1 MGAGHQH
8 SAEEHQHDHGH
19 AHGHSHGHSSHGHGG
34 HHHGHGGHHHHPVS
48 SHGTAFAIAVGLNV
62 VFVVIEVGA
71 GLTANSMALL
81 ADAGHNF
88 ADVLSLL
95 LAWGASVLTSRPPSA
110 RFTWGLKGSSILA
123 AMSNAALLWVAL
135 GAILLETIHRFAS
148 PAPVSGGMMMAV
160 AAAGIAVNGLSAL
173 LFMRGSKHDL
183 NLRAAFQHLL
193 ADAAVS
199 VGVVLAGLAV
209 TFSGK
214 AWIDPVTS
222 LVITAII
229 GIGSWG
235 LLRDSVRL
243 GLAAVP
249 ENIDESEVRDFLQHL
264 PGVDA
269 VHDLHIWPM
278 STTETALTAHLVMP
292 GGYPGDAFLHT
303 VARELQRH
311 FTIGHTTIQV
321 ETAEGHPCALA
332 PDEVV

>member
-1 MGAGHQH
+1 M
-8 SAEEHQHDHGH
+8 
-19 AHGHSHGHSSHGHGG
+19 
-34 HHHGHGGHHHHPVS
+34 V
-48 SHGTAFAIAVGLNV
+48 LNFG
-62 VFVVIEVGA
+62 FVIIEVVA
-71 GLTANSMALL
+71 GLFSHSMALL

-88 ADVLSLL
+88 ADVLALL
-95 LAWGASVLTSRPPSA
+95 LSWGASLLASRPPSA

-123 AMSNAALLWVAL
+123 AMTNAAMLWVAL
-135 GAILLETIHRFAS
+135 GAILIETIRHLAS
-148 PAPVSGGMMMAV
+148 PTEVHGTMVMAV
-160 AAAGIAVNGLSAL
+160 AGAGIAVNGICAL
-173 LFMRGSKHDL
+173 LFARGQAHDL

-209 TFSGK
+209 TLTGK
-214 AWIDPVTS
+214 TWIDPLTS
-222 LVITAII
+222 LAITAII
-229 GIGSWG
+229 GAGSWG

-249 ENIDESEVRDFLQHL
+249 ENINEGEVRDFLRNL
-264 PGVDA
+264 PGVEA
-269 VHDLHIWPM
+269 LHDLHIWPM

-303 VARELQRH
+303 VASELKRH
-311 FTIGHTTIQV
+311 FTIGHPTLQV